1 MLLLVS
7 SLGIQC
13 GKLCRA
19 GVTAEQLL
27 QGVLASHVLGQ
38 LQLVA
43 TVVAGGEGAVHHIGA
58 FSVVLE
64 VHC

>member
-13 GKLCRA
+13 SKHGRE
-19 GVTAEQLL
+19 GVTAEQFFP
-27 QGVLASHVLGQ
+27 GVLAPHVLGQ

-43 TVVAGGEGAVHHIGA
+43 PVAAEGEGAVHHIA
-58 FSVVLE
+58 ASSVVLE
-64 VHC
+64 VRC